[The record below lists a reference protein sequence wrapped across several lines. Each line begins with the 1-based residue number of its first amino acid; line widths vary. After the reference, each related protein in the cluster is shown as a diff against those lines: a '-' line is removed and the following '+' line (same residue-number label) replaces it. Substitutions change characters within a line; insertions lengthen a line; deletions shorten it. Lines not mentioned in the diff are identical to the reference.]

1 MCVSA
6 LTTTARS
13 VLAENGCMLMGKFTD
28 FFIPE
33 SLKAENGI
41 ELKRAQIGVKTTF
54 TVVFWAAVAASISF
68 SGGSYQAA
76 LALTLCGS
84 TVATAPLLLRS
95 TSRMDWAGHLIV
107 GPIYI
112 LLYFLIHQN
121 GGLSAPA
128 IVWPAILPL
137 LANLFQGRRTAKMWL
152 YAVVLSWGAV
162 LVGTLTGYE
171 FTPTAL
177 PPVVANVQRGISLI
191 GMAVTAHVVLQLKD
205 DLQSWLTE
213 EVRLRES
220 ETRAV
225 LETAPD
231 GIITVDNEGKVLTAN
246 EAAARIF
253 EREHGT
259 IAGEHIT
266 ALVSSMD
273 QGTLEDLDTGESLE
287 HTGVRSSG
295 EFPAEI
301 AFGTLGDRL
310 ILVLRDITERK
321 QAEHEIRQA
330 RDAAIHANQ
339 AKSAFLANM
348 SHELRTPLNAVIGYS
363 EIIIEEIEYLQKD
376 SPKDGSVVS
385 EFLPDLSRIR
395 TAGTHLL
402 ALINDILDLSKIEA
416 GKMSVHVEMFDI
428 HHLVEDIRSTVMP
441 LAEKNHNT
449 LKVEISDELGYMNT
463 DATKMRQILF
473 NLLSNACKF
482 TSDGTITMRMYPSET
497 YKHVVCEVEDTGVGV
512 DEEQL
517 KAIFEAFTQADS
529 STTREFG
536 GTGLGLTI
544 TRHFC
549 ELLGGGIEVES
560 TPGKG
565 SLFTVKLATN
575 LRATDTESED
585 ATLAE
590 DLPASLRNAGNQTVL
605 VVDDDPTMR
614 DLLRRLLEREG
625 ISVVTAANGSEG
637 LILAEQLRPDV
648 ITLDVMMPSMDGWTL
663 LSKIK
668 DHPELCD
675 TPVVMVTMLDE
686 SARGFALGADDYLV
700 KPIDRKRLIETLNNY
715 RRPDESTGEILL
727 VEDDE
732 PTRSLMRR
740 TLEDDGWSVVEA
752 EDGRIGLK
760 KLETIDPA
768 LVLLDL
774 MMPNLDGFEFLRRLR
789 NHPDYSKVP
798 VIVVTARELSPEEE
812 AQLRRDTSEILTKGG
827 KSGEGFGEHRE
838 RLLAQVRQHVRTVI
852 SNKRPAP
859 SPEDAST

>member
-1 MCVSA
+1 
-6 LTTTARS
+6 
-13 VLAENGCMLMGKFTD
+13 MGKYTD

-54 TVVFWAAVAASISF
+54 TVVFWAFLAAAISF

-76 LALTLCGS
+76 LALVLCGS
-84 TVATAPLLLRS
+84 TVATAPVLLRS
-95 TSRMDWAGHLIV
+95 TARMDWAGHLIV

-128 IVWPAILPL
+128 IVWPAMLPL
-137 LANLFQGRRTAKMWL
+137 LANLFQGRRTAKVWL
-152 YAVVLSWGAV
+152 YAIVLSWGAV

-213 EVRLRES
+213 EVRIRES

-231 GIITVDNEGKVLTAN
+231 GIITVDNDGKVLTAN

-266 ALVSSMD
+266 ELISSMD
-273 QGTLEDLDTGESLE
+273 PGTLEDLDTGESLE
-287 HTGVRSSG
+287 HTGVRASG

-321 QAEHEIRQA
+321 QAEQEIRQA

-363 EIIIEEIEYLQKD
+363 EIIIEEIEFLQQD
-376 SPKDGSVVS
+376 SPKDASVVG

-428 HHLVEDIRSTVMP
+428 NDMVEDIRSTVMP
-441 LAEKNHNT
+441 LAEKNRNT
-449 LKVEISDELGYMNT
+449 LNVEISDELGYMNT

-497 YKHVVCEVEDTGVGV
+497 YSHVVCEVEDTGVGV

-565 SLFTVKLATN
+565 SLFKVTLAMN
-575 LRATDTESED
+575 LRATDTDADGESEG
-585 ATLAE
+585 ATRAE
-590 DLPASLRNAGNQTVL
+590 DLPASLRNAGSQTVL

-625 ISVVTAANGSEG
+625 IAVVTAANGSEG

-668 DHPELCD
+668 DHPELSD

-715 RRPDESTGEILL
+715 RRPDETTGEILL

-752 EDGRIGLK
+752 EDGRVGLQ
-760 KLETIDPA
+760 KLEQIEPA

-789 NHPDYSKVP
+789 AHPDYAKVP
-798 VIVVTARELSPEEE
+798 VIVVTARELSAVEE

-827 KSGEGFGEHRE
+827 KASDGFGENRE

-852 SNKRPAP
+852 SKKRPAP
-859 SPEDAST
+859 SPEDAAT

>member
-1 MCVSA
+1 
-6 LTTTARS
+6 
-13 VLAENGCMLMGKFTD
+13 MGKFMD
-28 FFIPE
+28 YFIPE
-33 SLKAENGI
+33 SLKDEGGI
-41 ELKRAQIGVKTTF
+41 ELRRAQIGVKTTY
-54 TVVFWAAVAASISF
+54 TAVFWAYLAAAISF
-68 SGGSYQAA
+68 SGGSYEAA
-76 LALTLCGS
+76 LSLVICGT

-95 TSRMDWAGHLIV
+95 TARMDWAGHLIV
-107 GPIYI
+107 GPIY
-112 LLYFLIHQN
+112 LLLFYLIHQN

-137 LANLFQGRRTAKMWL
+137 LANLFQGRRTAKVWL
-152 YAVVLSWGAV
+152 YVVILSWSAV
-162 LVGTLTGYE
+162 LVGTLTGYD
-171 FTPTAL
+171 FPATQL

-191 GMAVTAHVVLQLKD
+191 GLAVTAHVVLQLKD
-205 DLQSWLTE
+205 NLQSWLTD
-213 EVRLRES
+213 EVRSKEA

-231 GIITVDNEGKVLTAN
+231 GIITINSDGEVLTAN
-246 EAAARIF
+246 NAAARIF
-253 EREHGT
+253 ERSRDA

-266 ALVSSMD
+266 ALFS
-273 QGTLEDLDTGESLE
+273 TLDTGALKHLDTGESLG
-287 HTGVRSSG
+287 HTGVRPSG

-301 AFGTLGDRL
+301 AVGTLDGRV

-321 QAEHEIRQA
+321 QAELQIRQA
-330 RDAAIHANQ
+330 RDAAIQANQ

-376 SPKDGSVVS
+376 SPKDASIVS

-416 GKMSVHVEMFDI
+416 GKMSVHVEMFDV
-428 HHLVEDIRSTVMP
+428 HDLVEDIRATVMP
-441 LAEKNHNT
+441 LAQKNHNT
-449 LKVEISDELGYMNT
+449 LNVEVSDDLGYMNT

-482 TSDGTITMRMYPSET
+482 TSDGTITLRMSPNEAFS
-497 YKHVVCEVEDTGVGV
+497 HVICEVEDTGVGI

-517 KAIFEAFTQADS
+517 NAIFEAFTQADS

-565 SLFTVKLATN
+565 SLFKVSLACN
-575 LRATDTESED
+575 LRD
-585 ATLAE
+585 ATAAE
-590 DLPASLRNAGNQTVL
+590 EDTTTPANLPASLGNGGTQTVL
-605 VVDDDPTMR
+605 VVDDDPSLR
-614 DLLRRLLEREG
+614 DLLRRVLEREG
-625 ISVVTAANGSEG
+625 ITVVTAANGSEG
-637 LILAEQLRPDV
+637 LLLAEQLHPDV

-668 DHPELCD
+668 DHPELHD

-686 SARGFALGADDYLV
+686 SARGYALGADDYLV
-700 KPIDRKRLIETLNNY
+700 KPIDRKRLIETLSAY
-715 RRPDESTGEILL
+715 RRPHDGSKEILL

-740 TLEDDGWSVVEA
+740 TLEDDGWRVVEA
-752 EDGRIGLK
+752 EDGRVGLD
-760 KLETIDPA
+760 KLEQVNPA

-789 NHPDYSKVP
+789 AHPEYNQVP
-798 VIVVTARELSPEEE
+798 VIVVTARELSAAEE

-827 KSGEGFGEHRE
+827 RGDGSFGENRE
-838 RLLAQVRQHVRTVI
+838 RLLAQVRQHVHTVI
-852 SNKRPAP
+852 ARKSAP
-859 SPEDAST
+859 SPAEDTSRPSVKQP